1 MGLDLITD
9 IDCVIIAG
17 GKNSRYG
24 GFHKSFLRI
33 EDEFLIDKNIKLLS
47 QIFGN
52 IFVIANKP
60 DIYHGYNF
68 KIFEDIHKDVG
79 PMGGIH
85 SALSHTQKDAIF
97 AFSCDMPYLC
107 KDSILKIYQEFKKS
121 KPLICVPRNLGRF
134 EPLHAIYSKQLVDVL
149 DNQIL
154 KVKDFSLQ
162 AIIKNTNTT
171 IVEINDPHHFLNINS
186 PEDLERL

>member
-68 KIFEDIHKDVG
+68 KIHEDIHKDIG

-97 AFSCDMPYLC
+97 AFSCDMPYL
-107 KDSILKIYQEFKKS
+107 SQETIIKIYEEYKKS
-121 KPLICVPRNLGRF
+121 KAMICVPRNLGRF
-134 EPLHAIYSKQLVDVL
+134 EPLHAIYSKQLVDVIE
-149 DNQIL
+149 DQII
-154 KVKDFSLQ
+154 KARDFSLQ
-162 AIIKNTNTT
+162 AIIKNNYTA
-171 IVEINDPHHFLNINS
+171 IVEINNPRHFININS